1 LKDIKTYEMNPTTQS
16 TNFSIDSSTEFDLK
30 AWFFRVLRLWPWF
43 LGSLTVFML
52 LAWFNLKT
60 TEPVYQSSASIMIKD
75 DKKTGSGSTMDNNV
89 LKALNISGSGKLL
102 ENEIEVLKSAD
113 LIREVVVKEQLYVT
127 IKKKQ
132 YFADKVIY
140 KNDQPFLI
148 KIANPEKIPNLL
160 VWDLT
165 RLGNVYK
172 IKGLTSKPVSI
183 INGRW
188 YNLDGLLFQINIID
202 SINNIIGALDE
213 NLNFLIHLQ
222 NPNDV
227 TLSYKSRID
236 IKQIG
241 RQSTVISLSINDS
254 HYDRGNTFLSSL
266 IRIYNQQGLN
276 DKNLTTA
283 NTMDFLDER
292 LAVVERELR
301 LLEGSVESFKRT
313 NRVTEVSEQAR
324 AYLDLTKIVDQKK
337 AEQETQVNIIN
348 ILERDLAGQENSPR
362 LVPSTLGITDPSA
375 TTLIEKHNTLVLQRE
390 RIASVS
396 GIKNPAI
403 ADLDNQVK
411 QVRLNLLENIRNLRK
426 AFILALNDI
435 KLQESKLNEK
445 LISIPALEKQLLDIS
460 RDRNVKQQIYL
471 FLLQKREESAI
482 ALASSVIDSRTVES
496 PRGIRKVKPQSPVI
510 YGISFALGIF
520 IAMIPILLIDF
531 FDDKVGSIREVI
543 EKTRL
548 PFIGEQNHVK
558 NLKYPI
564 AITAKKR
571 DVISEQIRTIRTN
584 ISFTGRG
591 GSVKKIL
598 VTSHIPG
605 EGKSFTSLN
614 IAASY
619 AILGKRVAVLEFDLR
634 KPRLLKNLGL
644 SATKGISN
652 YLSGQASL
660 NEIIVPLNVES
671 EEHFHL
677 IPSGPIPPNPS
688 ELILGDRMQ
697 QLIQDL
703 EQSYDYILFDTP
715 PFSLVTD
722 ALLLK
727 RFSDISIVVLRQ
739 GYSKK
744 EAFRDIRDKLCN
756 GQDDLVYIVLNG
768 VNRFQKYSY
777 YANKYSSYGY
787 GYGYGNSYGYGNET
801 KGYFDN

>member
-1 LKDIKTYEMNPTTQS
+1 MNPTTQS